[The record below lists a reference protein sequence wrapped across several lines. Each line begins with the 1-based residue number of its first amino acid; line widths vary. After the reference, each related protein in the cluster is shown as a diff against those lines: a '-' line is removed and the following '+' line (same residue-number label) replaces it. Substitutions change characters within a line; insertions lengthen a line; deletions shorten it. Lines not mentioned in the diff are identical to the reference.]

1 MANSPEI
8 SGFEALSPLL
18 RGQLSDL
25 IVDRR
30 GRDDDS
36 YMRTEDITGQVVPGA
51 PYALVPGGLRPVPA
65 ETPDTPTPTPVEP
78 PHALI
83 QGAWHRD
90 GARASGE
97 ASILGTLDD
106 FVLPAGVERVAVPLV
121 TARAEWVAFYDSR
134 LLAHGDIVRFP
145 ADAELPV
152 TITAVGATYV
162 DGYLMRP
169 ELGGGTYLEVHDRP
183 HFHMPVGE
191 ASGGGFLLGKPVGG
205 DEYKVTAFR
214 IPPGHGIVT
223 GPGAIHNDAHLI
235 GRFVVIYSLTP
246 DFSTAILRRADGT
259 LAAFDLVASSA
270 EP

>member
-1 MANSPEI
+1 
-8 SGFEALSPLL
+8 
-18 RGQLSDL
+18 
-25 IVDRR
+25 
-30 GRDDDS
+30 
-36 YMRTEDITGQVVPGA
+36 MRTEDVTGQVLPGA

-65 ETPDTPTPTPVEP
+65 ETPDTPSPAPVEP

-83 QGAWHRD
+83 RGAWRRD

-97 ASILGTLDD
+97 ASILGTLDE
-106 FVLPAGVERVAVPLV
+106 FVLPAGVDRLSTPLL
-121 TARAEWVAFYDSR
+121 TARPEWVAFYASR

-152 TITAVGATYV
+152 TITTVGATYV

-169 ELGGGTYLEVHDRP
+169 EHGSGTYLEVHNRP

-191 ASGGGFLLGKPVGG
+191 ASAGGYLLGKSVRG
-205 DEYKVTAFR
+205 DGYKVTAFR
-214 IPPGHGIVT
+214 IPPSHGIVT

-246 DFSTAILRRADGT
+246 DFSTAILRRSDGA
-259 LAAFDLVASSA
+259 LGAFDLVRSSA
-270 EP
+270 GP